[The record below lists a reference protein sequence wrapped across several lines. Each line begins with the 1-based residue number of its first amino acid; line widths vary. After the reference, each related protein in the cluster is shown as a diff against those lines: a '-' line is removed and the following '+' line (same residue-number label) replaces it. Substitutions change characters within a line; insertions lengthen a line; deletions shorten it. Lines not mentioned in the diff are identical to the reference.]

1 MLRCSDLRLRC
12 LVGGAFGQATVEA
25 ALLIPV
31 LCIAALLVLQPSFIL
46 FGRLAMQASAADGC
60 RVLETLEPGHEAW
73 AKDFIAYRLS
83 GVPDIPAFHAGPWD
97 IAVEG
102 DETSSVVHVSIAH
115 RVKLLPLLGFAAG
128 AAGFADAD
136 GCCEVSVEDSL
147 TKDEWLAEVESGLAP
162 SVWVSR
168 WEEKV

>member
-1 MLRCSDLRLRC
+1 M
-12 LVGGAFGQATVEA
+12 
-25 ALLIPV
+25 
-31 LCIAALLVLQPSFIL
+31 
-46 FGRLAMQASAADGC
+46 
-60 RVLETLEPGHEAW
+60 
-73 AKDFIAYRLS
+73 
-83 GVPDIPAFHAGPWD
+83 
-97 IAVEG
+97 
-102 DETSSVVHVSIAH
+102 
-115 RVKLLPLLGFAAG
+115 KLLPLLGFAAG